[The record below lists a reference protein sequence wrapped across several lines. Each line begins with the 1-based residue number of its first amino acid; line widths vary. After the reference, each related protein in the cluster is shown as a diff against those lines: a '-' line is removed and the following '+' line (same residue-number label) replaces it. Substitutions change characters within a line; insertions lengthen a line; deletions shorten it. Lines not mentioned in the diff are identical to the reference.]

1 MNSLY
6 SLNWKKLDPEAR
18 LGIGTKKFT
27 GVNGFFAF
35 FCGIWMTLFFYAV
48 LWLVKRTVSV
58 QFIDMFFHGGAENRS
73 AIPYITV
80 LLTMW
85 CLAFL
90 LLKKK
95 KIKIQRKAFQ
105 VNILPDDPGFILSA
119 DNSGVVLRKI
129 EELVYCPEGFVAFNR
144 IQKTLANLK
153 NIGRVSDVSSVLND
167 VAIADEKYIE
177 GTYTVVK
184 GLIWAIPV
192 TGFIGT
198 VLGLSEAVGGF
209 GKVITKGVDIEA
221 MKTSLSPL
229 FRATAPTATAP
240 PRQYPRLSHR
250 PERRRKS
257 HTRPP
262 ADRTLRP
269 SARPADAFCAV
280 PCGGNS
286 AESRTA
292 R

>member
-221 MKTSLSPL
+221 MKTSLSGVTSGLAVAFETTLIALVAALLLQL
-229 FRATAPTATAP
+229 FMTIIMQQEEDFMDECADYCYNNVIA
-240 PRQYPRLSHR
+240 RLR
-250 PERRRKS
+250 MI
-257 HTRPP
+257 
-262 ADRTLRP
+262 DM
-269 SARPADAFCAV
+269 
-280 PCGGNS
+280 
-286 AESRTA
+286 
-292 R
+292 